1 MRNKNPFIPLHE
13 EELKGPSYQSIFTIE
28 FHVPYRVYTLDDK
41 TKKFK
46 QFDTYRRFFMW
57 SGERE
62 ALLVAI
68 HEPYMVC
75 RMCNYFNKACPPS
88 NIGGR
93 VFVKLYKNQRS
104 TDEQLY
110 IRKVGA

>member
-1 MRNKNPFIPLHE
+1 
-13 EELKGPSYQSIFTIE
+13 
-28 FHVPYRVYTLDDK
+28 
-41 TKKFK
+41 
-46 QFDTYRRFFMW
+46 
-57 SGERE
+57 
-62 ALLVAI
+62 
-68 HEPYMVC
+68 MVC